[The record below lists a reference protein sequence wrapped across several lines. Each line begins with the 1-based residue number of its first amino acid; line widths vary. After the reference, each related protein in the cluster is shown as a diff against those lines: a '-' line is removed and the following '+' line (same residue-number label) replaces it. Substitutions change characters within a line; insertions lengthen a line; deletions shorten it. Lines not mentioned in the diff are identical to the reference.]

1 MCEFW
6 SCHDQHSQLINS
18 EPLKFK
24 SSQVLHAHK
33 PNFQIHII
41 IILVIILT
49 LGSSVELFPSS
60 IYANLFH
67 IINFSSPI
75 MILFDVVMVGPLN
88 FVLSNPALFQ
98 CYFLL
103 YIYRNVLTY
112 FPILL
117 RFFYLCGSLFH
128 IELRNRS
135 RKNTCK

>member
-6 SCHDQHSQLINS
+6 SCQNQHSQLINS
-18 EPLKFK
+18 ESLKFK
-24 SSQVLHAHK
+24 QNQMFCQVLHAHK
-33 PNFQIHII
+33 ANFQIHITI
-41 IILVIILT
+41 IMVIILT
-49 LGSSVELFPSS
+49 LGSSVKLFLPSS
-60 IYANLFH
+60 IYANLSH

-98 CYFLL
+98 CYLLL

-117 RFFYLCGSLFH
+117 RFF
-128 IELRNRS
+128 
-135 RKNTCK
+135 